1 MELKGKRGR
10 EELLATHAVIQIIQ
24 DIVFLLQLL
33 LFDNLQEEVLQP
45 R

>member
-10 EELLATHAVIQIIQ
+10 EELLATHADIKIIQ
-24 DIVFLLQLL
+24 DNVFLLQLL
-33 LFDNLQEEVLQP
+33 LFANLQEEVLQP